1 MNARYITIHSTQ
13 NYTGDAYAH
22 AKALSR
28 GALKG
33 GTYGYLCWHF
43 TVQDSVAIQHMPT
56 NERGEHADFTG
67 PGNTYSIGIEMA
79 EHKGNNMP
87 RTLDKTAQLAASLMY
102 YHDIPIQNV
111 VPHYHWP
118 RYQYKTPHKACPHFL
133 MDNGRPGP
141 TWRWFR
147 SRVDAH
153 YQRMRRF
160 DQKQRRS

>member
-1 MNARYITIHSTQ
+1 
-13 NYTGDAYAH
+13 
-22 AKALSR
+22 
-28 GALKG
+28 
-33 GTYGYLCWHF
+33 
-43 TVQDSVAIQHMPT
+43 
-56 NERGEHADFTG
+56 
-67 PGNTYSIGIEMA
+67 
-79 EHKGNNMP
+79 MP